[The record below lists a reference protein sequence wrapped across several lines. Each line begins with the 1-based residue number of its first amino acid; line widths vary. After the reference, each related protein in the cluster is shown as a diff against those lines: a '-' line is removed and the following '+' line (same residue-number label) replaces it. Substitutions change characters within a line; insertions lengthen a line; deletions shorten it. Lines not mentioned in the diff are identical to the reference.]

1 MTDAPY
7 RSGRDAL
14 LIDVRLTPRGGRD
27 AIEGALALPDGRQVV
42 RARVRAAPEDGRAN
56 AALEALMAE
65 AFAVPRSQVSVVQG
79 ATARLKT
86 VAIKGDPQGLSQA
99 AARLFALA
107 LMAAL
112 CLGALS
118 LGAASPAAAQFV
130 VRGDICAD
138 RMEIVR
144 SRVTVERAGLRAS
157 DRARLIRT
165 LRAAES
171 LAEEGCPRRD
181 AWLVRRA
188 VGMVNAV
195 NREVRRP
202 PVDLPLFLRD

>member
-1 MTDAPY
+1 MTEAPY

-27 AIEGALALPDGRQVV
+27 AIEGATALSDGRRVL

-56 AALEALMAE
+56 AALESLVAE
-65 AFAVPRSQVSVVQG
+65 AFAVPRSGVRVVQG
-79 ATARLKT
+79 LTARLKT
-86 VAIKGDPQGLSQA
+86 VQVNGDPAGLSQV
-99 AARLFALA
+99 AARLFGLFLLVAGLFLTSA
-107 LMAAL
+107 
-112 CLGALS
+112 
-118 LGAASPAAAQFV
+118 PAGAQFM

-138 RMEIVR
+138 RMEFVR
-144 SRVTVERAGLRAS
+144 SRVTVERAGLRAP

-165 LRAAES
+165 LRAAEN
-171 LAEEGCPRRD
+171 LAQEGCPRRD
-181 AWLVRRA
+181 GWLVRRA

-202 PVDLPLFLRD
+202 PVDLPLFLRE

>member
-27 AIEGALALPDGRQVV
+27 AIEGALALDDGRQVV
-42 RARVRAAPEDGRAN
+42 KARVRAAPEDGRAN

-99 AARLFALA
+99 AARLFGLV
-107 LMAAL
+107 LL
-112 CLGALS
+112 ILVL
-118 LGAASPAAAQFV
+118 LVAASPASAQFV
-130 VRGDICAD
+130 TRGDICTD
-138 RMEIVR
+138 RMEFMR

>member
-27 AIEGALALPDGRQVV
+27 AIEGAAALADGRQVV

-56 AALEALMAE
+56 AALEALMAG

-79 ATARLKT
+79 LTARVKT
-86 VAIKGDPQGLSQA
+86 VAVKGDPEGLSLT
-99 AARLFALA
+99 AARLFGLA
-107 LMAAL
+107 LVLLVALVAATP
-112 CLGALS
+112 
-118 LGAASPAAAQFV
+118 ASAQFV
-130 VRGDICAD
+130 TRGDICTD
-138 RMEIVR
+138 RMEFMR
-144 SRVTVERAGLRAS
+144 SRVTVERAGLRAA

-165 LRAAES
+165 LRAAEN

-202 PVDLPLFLRD
+202 PVDLPQFLRD

>member
-1 MTDAPY
+1 MTEAPY

-27 AIEGALALPDGRQVV
+27 AIEGAAALSDGRPVV

-56 AALEALMAE
+56 AALETLVAE
-65 AFAVPRSQVSVVQG
+65 AFAVARSQVSVVQG
-79 ATARLKT
+79 QTARLKT
-86 VAIKGDPQGLSQA
+86 VAVRGDPAGLSQV
-99 AARLFALA
+99 AARLFGLA
-107 LMAAL
+107 LLA
-112 CLGALS
+112 GLS
-118 LGAASPAAAQFV
+118 LGLLSFGAASPASAQFM

-138 RMEIVR
+138 RMEFVR
-144 SRVTVERAGLRAS
+144 SRVTVERAGLRAP

-165 LRAAES
+165 LRAAEN
-171 LAEEGCPRRD
+171 LAQEGCPRRD
-181 AWLVRRA
+181 GWLVRRA

-202 PVDLPLFLRD
+202 PVDLPLFLRE

>member
-27 AIEGALALPDGRQVV
+27 AIDGALALDDGRQVV
-42 RARVRAAPEDGRAN
+42 KVRVRAAPEEGRAN
-56 AALEALMAE
+56 AALEALMAK

-86 VAIKGDPQGLSQA
+86 VAIKGDPQGLAQA
-99 AARLFALA
+99 AARLFGLA
-107 LMAAL
+107 LLILVLLVAAP
-112 CLGALS
+112 
-118 LGAASPAAAQFV
+118 PAFAQFV
-130 VRGDICAD
+130 TRGDICTD
-138 RMEIVR
+138 RMEFMR

-157 DRARLIRT
+157 DRSRLIRT

-181 AWLVRRA
+181 GWLVRRA

>member
-27 AIEGALALPDGRQVV
+27 AIEGALALADGRQVV
-42 RARVRAAPEDGRAN
+42 KARVRAAPEDGRAN

-86 VAIKGDPQGLSQA
+86 VAVKGDPQRLSQA
-99 AARLFALA
+99 AARLFGLA
-107 LMAAL
+107 LLML
-112 CLGALS
+112 VLLV
-118 LGAASPAAAQFV
+118 ASPPASAQFV
-130 VRGDICAD
+130 TRGDICAD
-138 RMEIVR
+138 RMEFMR